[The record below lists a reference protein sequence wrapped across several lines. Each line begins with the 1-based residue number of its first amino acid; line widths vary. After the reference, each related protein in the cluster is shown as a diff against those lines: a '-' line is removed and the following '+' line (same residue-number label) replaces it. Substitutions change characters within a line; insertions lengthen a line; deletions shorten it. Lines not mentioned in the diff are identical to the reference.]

1 MIEIEKVKANDTAKF
16 QIIRNIAEE
25 TWPIAYGEILST
37 AQLEYMFDMMYST
50 TSLLEQ
56 AAKKNLQFL
65 LAKEGNDYLG
75 FASYEIDIHQTN
87 KTNIHKIYI
96 LPSTQGK
103 GIGKKLIDYIADE
116 AKKQKNVAI
125 VLNVNKYNKAL
136 HFYLKLGFSNVKEEV
151 IDIGSGY
158 VMDDYVMEKMLE

>member
-1 MIEIEKVKANDTAKF
+1 MIEIEKVAAKDGAKF
-16 QIIRNIAEE
+16 EVVRTIAEE

-56 AAKKNLQFL
+56 AAKKNSQFL

-87 KTNIHKIYI
+87 KTKIHKIYI
-96 LPSTQGK
+96 LPETQGK

-116 AKKQKNVAI
+116 AQKQKNIAI

-136 HFYLKLGFSNVKEEV
+136 YFYLKLGFSNVKEEV
-151 IDIGSGY
+151 IDIGNGY
-158 VMDDYVMEKMLE
+158 VMDDYVMEKMFE

>member
-1 MIEIEKVKANDTAKF
+1 MIEIEKVAAKDGAKF
-16 QIIRNIAEE
+16 EVVRTIAEE

-56 AAKKNLQFL
+56 AAKKNSQFL

-87 KTNIHKIYI
+87 KTKIHKIYI
-96 LPSTQGK
+96 LPETQGK
-103 GIGKKLIDYIADE
+103 GIGKKLIDYIAVE
-116 AKKQKNVAI
+116 AQKQKNIAI

-136 HFYLKLGFSNVKEEV
+136 YFYLKLGFSNVKEEV
-151 IDIGSGY
+151 IDIGNGY
-158 VMDDYVMEKMLE
+158 VMDDYVMEKMFE

>member
-1 MIEIEKVKANDTAKF
+1 MIEIEKVLANDVAKF

-50 TSLLEQ
+50 DSLLEQ
-56 AAKKNLQFL
+56 AVRKNLQFI

-87 KTNIHKIYI
+87 KTKIHKIHI
-96 LPSTQGK
+96 LPSAQGK
-103 GIGKKLIDYIADE
+103 GIGKKLIDYIAIE
-116 AKKQKNVAI
+116 AQKQMNIAI
-125 VLNVNKYNKAL
+125 TLNVNKYNKAL

-151 IDIGSGY
+151 IDIGNGY
-158 VMDDYVMEKMLE
+158 VMDDYVMEKMFE

>member
-1 MIEIEKVKANDTAKF
+1 MIEIEKVAAKDGAKF
-16 QIIRNIAEE
+16 EVVRTIAEE

-56 AAKKNLQFL
+56 AAKKNSQFL

-87 KTNIHKIYI
+87 KTKIHKIYI
-96 LPSTQGK
+96 LPETQGK
-103 GIGKKLIDYIADE
+103 GIGKKLIDYIAVE
-116 AKKQKNVAI
+116 AQKQKNIAI

-136 HFYLKLGFSNVKEEV
+136 YFYLKLGFSNVKEEV
-151 IDIGSGY
+151 IDIGHGY
-158 VMDDYVMEKMLE
+158 VMDDYVMEKMFE